1 MGGMES
7 RMINVFM
14 TVINMSITATFAAL
28 IIFVFRSLFGKRM
41 PKIFSYALWGI
52 VLLRLVF
59 PFSFSSVFSILDK
72 INPNVGQYGESLSKA
87 YLMTNANTLTPQG
100 VEETDLLGAAANA
113 GSGAVS
119 APVDL
124 IQGNSIIMGCAV
136 IWVIGIAALLMYSLI
151 SYIKIAR
158 RVSTATRLKKQ
169 DLIECCSDIV
179 RLRWPFEVYSSDQ
192 VESPFVCGILK
203 SKIILPSYLFL
214 NEEYEKEVQHIL
226 LHEMVHIK
234 RFDYIVKLLAYMALT
249 IHWFNPVIWIWFYLA
264 SKDME
269 LSCDEKVLRLS
280 MMDQRES
287 YANTLLGISIK
298 QNNLLT
304 EGLIGFGES
313 NIGERVKNIMKYKK
327 PTKGVIIA
335 STLICVIFGIL
346 LLSNPLDGRASMN
359 EPIRVLF
366 MGACESASNTTTPVD
381 SFILMGYE
389 AKTGNLNVV
398 MIPRDTMLKA
408 DDGRNTKI
416 SLYAASH
423 SPDQVVQKLN
433 DLLGVNISK
442 YVKMDTAAL
451 RDFIDAIGGISY
463 DVPQDMY
470 YDDPMQGLH
479 IALKKGPQ
487 ILDGKQVEMLVR
499 FRKGYTNGDLG
510 RIDVQKDVLAAV
522 LTQKGG
528 TDILKNIGPL
538 YELASKNIQT
548 NIDKKEIKK
557 YAAVVKNHSI
567 KKENIKLINLPY
579 SVPFEDGIWYVKF
592 DEEKAQLLLEDK
604 F

>member
-87 YLMTNANTLTPQG
+87 YLMTNSNALPPQG
-100 VEETDLLGAAANA
+100 AEGADLLGAAANA
-113 GSGAVS
+113 GSEAVS

-136 IWVIGIAALLMYSLI
+136 IWVIGIAVLLLYSLI
-151 SYIKIAR
+151 SYFRIAR
-158 RVSTATRLKKQ
+158 RVNTATRLKKQ
-169 DLIECCSDIV
+169 DLIACCSDMV
-179 RLRWPFEVYSSDQ
+179 RLRWSFEVYRSDQ

-203 SKIILPSYLFL
+203 SKIILPSFLFQD
-214 NEEYEKEVQHIL
+214 EAYEKEVQHIL
-226 LHEMVHIK
+226 LHEMVHIR
-234 RFDYIVKLLAYMALT
+234 RFDYLLKLFAYLAVIL
-249 IHWFNPVIWIWFYLA
+249 HWFNPIMWICFHLA

-280 MMDQRES
+280 TMDQRGS
-287 YANTLLGISIK
+287 YANALLGISIK
-298 QNNLLT
+298 QNNLFK
-304 EGLIGFGES
+304 EGLLGFGES
-313 NIGERVKNIMKYKK
+313 NIGERVKNVMTYKK
-327 PTKGVIIA
+327 PTKGVIII

-346 LLSNPLDGRASMN
+346 LLSNPLDGRASIKEPMN
-359 EPIRVLF
+359 VLV
-366 MGACESASNTTTPVD
+366 MGACESASSTTTPVD

-389 AKTGNLNVV
+389 ADTGNLNVV
-398 MIPRDTMLKA
+398 MIPRDTLLKA
-408 DDGRNTKI
+408 DDGRNTKL
-416 SLYAASH
+416 SLYATSH

-442 YVKMDTAAL
+442 YVKMDTSAL

-528 TDILKNIGPL
+528 TDILKNIGTL
-538 YELASKNIQT
+538 YELASKNIET
-548 NIDKKEIKK
+548 NINKKEITK

-579 SVPFEDGIWYVKF
+579 SVSFEDGIWYVKF
-592 DEEKAQLLLEDK
+592 DEEKAKLLLEGK